1 MPTQSTSWAG
11 IAVLEAST
19 KSEGN
24 RYCVN
29 KYYRRERDVDVN
41 INPPTRIHIIDR
53 VIFTIKVPVQR
64 QRAIDIPQPLVR
76 ARPPAYCRLVVA
88 RPRAT
93 TPHRRHRGSP
103 MPPQSD
109 RGWHCCPTAPPRCR
123 RLRLSTYWLSPE
135 RRSPSPAWYP
145 VHPRA
150 QPPRCGQPER
160 CRNCR
165 HQ

>member
-53 VIFTIKVPVQR
+53 VIFAIQVPVQR
-64 QRAIDIPQPLVR
+64 QRTIQIAKLLSAVR
-76 ARPPAYCRLVVA
+76 P
-88 RPRAT
+88 
-93 TPHRRHRGSP
+93 
-103 MPPQSD
+103 
-109 RGWHCCPTAPPRCR
+109 
-123 RLRLSTYWLSPE
+123 LSPYVNLYPNFLPNI
-135 RRSPSPAWYP
+135 PSM
-145 VHPRA
+145 
-150 QPPRCGQPER
+150 
-160 CRNCR
+160 
-165 HQ
+165 